1 MWHNSSLLT
10 FLVISLCIFF
20 TIFCVCFI
28 ARKLVLRGG
37 RCLFMEEGSFCLIG
51 AAYPGSGAP
60 MDKGRI
66 PRDLFGIFWISLS
79 IVISGQVFKR

>member
-1 MWHNSSLLT
+1 MHKAY
-10 FLVISLCIFF
+10 LVDGHVVYLYWID
-20 TIFCVCFI
+20 TVY
-28 ARKLVLRGG
+28 VLRGG

>member
-1 MWHNSSLLT
+1 MALYNESA
-10 FLVISLCIFF
+10 LCMQYKQIKK
-20 TIFCVCFI
+20 V
-28 ARKLVLRGG
+28 LVLRGG
-37 RCLFMEEGSFCLIG
+37 RCLFMEEVSFCLIG

-60 MDKGRI
+60 MDKSRI